1 MRISCCERISC
12 VPDFRVAHR
21 PGTGVRTKTRRS
33 SLGEVTRR
41 HSQST
46 TGKESY
52 PLERAHCEEKLLFR
66 LPRGEE
72 PHCRDTQL
80 RKMAGV
86 VCPASTSALVRTTV
100 ALNQRSLGN
109 SAGAVSVSA
118 GGWSTRNAQP
128 LVSTSCRARPSVV
141 CKALD
146 KDQIAQAKKFQ
157 LQATE
162 VLAELLKSKNTQATA
177 SKYLD
182 SLTEEFFMVASTYL
196 EMAKK
201 EGNVEVM
208 KNIENVLEI
217 AMAEKGK
224 TLRPEIQLMNA
235 VRFVQLFCNLS
246 SVVAMKYFF

>member
-52 PLERAHCEEKLLFR
+52 PLERAHCEQKLLFR

-72 PHCRDTQL
+72 SHCRDTQL

-86 VCPASTSALVRTTV
+86 VCPASSSALVRTTV

-109 SAGAVSVSA
+109 SAGMDYEAPVCLRSLLLGQIPGGFLGANAWRVLGDNFWEGFGFVGCGAGAVSVSA
-118 GGWSTRNAQP
+118 GGWSTWNAQP

-146 KDQIAQAKKFQ
+146 KG
-157 LQATE
+157 
-162 VLAELLKSKNTQATA
+162 A
-177 SKYLD
+177 S
-182 SLTEEFFMVASTYL
+182 
-196 EMAKK
+196 
-201 EGNVEVM
+201 EG
-208 KNIENVLEI
+208 
-217 AMAEKGK
+217 
-224 TLRPEIQLMNA
+224 
-235 VRFVQLFCNLS
+235 
-246 SVVAMKYFF
+246 